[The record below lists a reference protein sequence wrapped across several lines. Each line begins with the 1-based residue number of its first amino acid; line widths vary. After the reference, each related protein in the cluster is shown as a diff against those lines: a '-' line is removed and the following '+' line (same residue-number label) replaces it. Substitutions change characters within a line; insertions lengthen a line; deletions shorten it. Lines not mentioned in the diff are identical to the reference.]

1 MAFGRTDFGTI
12 QAVSTIAAT
21 HADRC
26 GLSRAVTKDCFN
38 TMEPSRFSSLILYS
52 LFPLPM
58 RIVGF
63 RTARSSLPLCNPPFL
78 ISSVWKIR
86 QPYFDF
92 IHMRGWGFWVHAL
105 FVLVGLLSWTNN
117 LRQTNMP
124 QLVFGHDIFD
134 STNHVH
140 GFIAYKLVLL
150 NSWVIIYALVG
161 FYSFDVLCNEIDIRA
176 SKANF
181 SQNPAM

>member
-38 TMEPSRFSSLILYS
+38 TMESSRFSSLILYS

-92 IHMRGWGFWVHAL
+92 IDMRGRGFWVHAL
-105 FVLVGLLSWTNN
+105 FCARRTTLVDEYCGK
-117 LRQTNMP
+117 P
-124 QLVFGHDIFD
+124 
-134 STNHVH
+134 
-140 GFIAYKLVLL
+140 
-150 NSWVIIYALVG
+150 
-161 FYSFDVLCNEIDIRA
+161 
-176 SKANF
+176 
-181 SQNPAM
+181 